1 MTLNVKAVF
10 DYTARNEKELSF
22 NQGDMLHVIE
32 KTPDNNW
39 WDGMFQGKRGF
50 IPVAYVEIVQPS
62 GSMTSLT
69 APVPA
74 PPARHSSLLA
84 PVELPED
91 PLQEKKA
98 DIAENVAL
106 AMEDSAQKEAVTDPT
121 VEVKAEISSPEE
133 SAVEEVMPVAVT
145 EIPVATVVIP
155 VEQKEARV
163 LSPDDQQESRT
174 RTTPSP
180 PQDNLAAGNLSLPR
194 NLSPVTED
202 ASVKPRLRAGSS
214 TTAALKSRIA
224 AFENTQQGLAA
235 PTGTSGH
242 QRSVSV
248 DDPVVHK
255 RLSDGHGI
263 KKLSSAFDPSNAAA
277 QQQQQHKPAVVEKG
291 PKVKEMAQQQG
302 LPFAPMP
309 HGHFPAASPL
319 QRSVLLRQ
327 TDIPPPP
334 PDDPKKKTGK
344 PPILARPA
352 RLSGKRDVPLPPK
365 PKGDQLSAE
374 LKVKLGQAKS
384 QPQ

>member
-50 IPVAYVEIVQPS
+50 IPVAYVEIVHPS

-69 APVPA
+69 SPVPA
-74 PPARHSSLLA
+74 PPARLSSLA
-84 PVELPED
+84 AVELPED
-91 PLQEKKA
+91 PTHKKA
-98 DIAENVAL
+98 
-106 AMEDSAQKEAVTDPT
+106 TDKADD
-121 VEVKAEISSPEE
+121 VKG
-133 SAVEEVMPVAVT
+133 AVERYSDSEHTEKVVTCLASPKEMPI
-145 EIPVATVVIP
+145 EEVIP
-155 VEQKEARV
+155 VTVTETPTNTVMIEEVQKMTHEVPTDAQ
-163 LSPDDQQESRT
+163 LEMHT
-174 RTTPSP
+174 HTTPSP
-180 PQDNLAAGNLSLPR
+180 SQDSVATGSLSLPR

-202 ASVKPRLRAGSS
+202 TSVKPRLRSGSS

-224 AFENTQQGLAA
+224 AFENPHQGLSAS
-235 PTGTSGH
+235 TGSGH
-242 QRSVSV
+242 HRSISV
-248 DDPVVHK
+248 DDPMNS
-255 RLSDGHGI
+255 RRTSDSLGI
-263 KKLSSAFDPSNAAA
+263 KKLSSTFDPSSASA
-277 QQQQQHKPAVVEKG
+277 QQHHQHKPVVIMEKG

-302 LPFAPMP
+302 LPFTPMAP
-309 HGHFPAASPL
+309 GQFPAASPL

-327 TDIPPPP
+327 TDTPPLP
-334 PDDPKKKTGK
+334 PDDPKKKAGK

-352 RLSGKRDVPLPPK
+352 RLSAKRDVPPPTK

>member
-39 WDGMFQGKRGF
+39 WDGMFEGKRGF
-50 IPVAYVEIVQPS
+50 IPVAYVEIVHPS

-74 PPARHSSLLA
+74 PPARLSSLA

-91 PLQEKKA
+91 PMHEKTADKVEDTEMNAENRVQKKA
-98 DIAENVAL
+98 VTEHTEETAADTASPKEL
-106 AMEDSAQKEAVTDPT
+106 AVD
-121 VEVKAEISSPEE
+121 
-133 SAVEEVMPVAVT
+133 EVMPGAVT
-145 EIPVATVVIP
+145 ELPTVTIPE
-155 VEQKEARV
+155 EQMEMHGV
-163 LSPDDQQESRT
+163 SSDEQQENRT
-174 RTTPSP
+174 PTTPSSS
-180 PQDNLAAGNLSLPR
+180 QDNLTAGSLSLPR

-224 AFENTQQGLAA
+224 AFEHPQQGLSAS
-235 PTGTSGH
+235 TGTSGH
-242 QRSVSV
+242 QRSISV
-248 DDPVVHK
+248 DDPMGS
-255 RLSDGHGI
+255 RRMSDSHGI
-263 KKLSSAFDPSNAAA
+263 KKLSSSFDPSNASA
-277 QQQQQHKPAVVEKG
+277 QQQPQHKPVVMMEKG

-302 LPFAPMP
+302 LPFTPMVP
-309 HGHFPAASPL
+309 GQFPAASPL

-327 TDIPPPP
+327 TDTPPPP
-334 PDDPKKKTGK
+334 PDDPKKKAGK

-352 RLSGKRDVPLPPK
+352 RLSAKRDVPPPPK

-374 LKVKLGQAKS
+374 LRAKLGQSKS

>member
-1 MTLNVKAVF
+1 MNVKAVF

-50 IPVAYVEIVQPS
+50 IPVAYVEIVHPS

-74 PPARHSSLLA
+74 PPTRLSSLA
-84 PVELPED
+84 PVDLPKN
-91 PLQEKKA
+91 PLQDKTA
-98 DIAENVAL
+98 DTAENVAL
-106 AMEDSAQKEAVTDPT
+106 TIEDSAQKESVTDET
-121 VEVKAEISSPEE
+121 VKVKAEISSPEE
-133 SAVEEVMPVAVT
+133 SAVEKVIPVAVSDT
-145 EIPVATVVIP
+145 PIATVVIP
-155 VEQKEARV
+155 EEQKEARAV
-163 LSPDDQQESRT
+163 SPDDQQDSRM

-180 PQDNLAAGNLSLPR
+180 PNDNLTAGSLSLPR

-214 TTAALKSRIA
+214 TNAALKSRIA
-224 AFENTQQGLAA
+224 AFENPQQGLS
-235 PTGTSGH
+235 PPSGH
-242 QRSVSV
+242 QRSASV
-248 DDPVVHK
+248 DDPVVP
-255 RLSDGHGI
+255 RRMSDGQGI
-263 KKLSSAFDPSNAAA
+263 KKLSSAFDPSNTAA
-277 QQQQQHKPAVVEKG
+277 QQQQQHKPAVPMEKG

-302 LPFAPMP
+302 LPFTPMP
-309 HGHFPAASPL
+309 PGQFPVASPL

-327 TDIPPPP
+327 TDPPPSP
-334 PDDPKKKTGK
+334 PDDPKKKAGK

-352 RLSGKRDVPLPPK
+352 RLSAKRDVPPPPK

-374 LKVKLGQAKS
+374 LKVKLGQTKS